1 MADNLIN
8 YTQGTAGGTIATDEV
23 VIGGA
28 TVHAQRVKVIDGTEG
43 GTAGLAISSS
53 GVAQTFQ
60 TNSGTVSVS
69 NTVATWNSN
78 GGTITLGGVSGAGTL
93 LGAAG
98 TVNVGNAVA
107 VWPNSAGT
115 TTIAGVTNGGT
126 LLGAAGT
133 VNVANTV
140 AVWNSNGGTAT
151 IGGVT
156 SGGTLL
162 GAAGTVNV
170 ANAVAV
176 WPNSAGTVTQ
186 GTDPWIIAGTV
197 TSSVS
202 VGDVAITGGTVAVT
216 QETSPWV
223 IAGTVDTTVNVGDVA
238 ITGGTLDLVKAGT
251 VAAWVNTAGTVQV
264 SNTVPVWT
272 NNGGTVVLSNV
283 TGGGTLLGA
292 AGTVNVANTVATWNS
307 NGGTV
312 VLGGVST
319 VDALEVWPNTAGTVS
334 VSSGVIAAW
343 VNTAGTVASLPGSL
357 QGYAEDLASSGGEIG
372 VQVLAIRRAT
382 ATDSVSADGD
392 FAALQIDGA
401 GKLHTSMGSA
411 VTFLGKTQGGTLI
424 NLTASGTVVPLV
436 ASKVL
441 KVYSEHF
448 TVQGGTITVTV
459 RAGNGGGTLSG
470 PRQFVPGGGVARVTD
485 VTAPFYK
492 TPAGSA
498 IYFEISGSGTVG
510 GDIAWV
516 QEDS

>member
-8 YTQGTAGGTIATDEV
+8 YTQGTAGGTVATDEV

-28 TVHAQRVKVIDGTEG
+28 TVHAQRVKIIDGTEG

-60 TNSGTVSVS
+60 VNSGTVSVS
-69 NTVATWNSN
+69 
-78 GGTITLGGVSGAGTL
+78 
-93 LGAAG
+93 
-98 TVNVGNAVA
+98 
-107 VWPNSAGT
+107 
-115 TTIAGVTNGGT
+115 
-126 LLGAAGT
+126 
-133 VNVANTV
+133 
-140 AVWNSNGGTAT
+140 
-151 IGGVT
+151 
-156 SGGTLL
+156 
-162 GAAGTVNV
+162 
-170 ANAVAV
+170 NAVAV
-176 WPNSAGTVTQ
+176 WPNSAGTV
-186 GTDPWIIAGTV
+186 
-197 TSSVS
+197 SVS
-202 VGDVAITGGTVAVT
+202 SGV
-216 QETSPWV
+216 
-223 IAGTVDTTVNVGDVA
+223 
-238 ITGGTLDLVKAGT
+238 
-251 VAAWVNTAGTVQV
+251 VAAWVNTAGTVSV
-264 SNTVPVWT
+264 SNAV
-272 NNGGTVVLSNV
+272 
-283 TGGGTLLGA
+283 
-292 AGTVNVANTVATWNS
+292 
-307 NGGTV
+307 
-312 VLGGVST
+312 
-319 VDALEVWPNTAGTVS
+319 
-334 VSSGVIAAW
+334 AAW
-343 VNTAGTVASLPGSL
+343 VNTAGTIAQLPGSL

-382 ATDSVSADGD
+382 AVDSVSADGD

-411 VTFLGKTQGGTLI
+411 VTFLGKTQGGTAI

>member
-8 YTQGTAGGTIATDEV
+8 YTQGTAGGTVATDEV

-28 TVHAQRVKVIDGTEG
+28 TVHAQRVKIIDGTEG

-60 TNSGTVSVS
+60 SNNGTVSVSSGVVSAWVNTAGTVSVS
-69 NTVATWNSN
+69 NAVAAWVNT
-78 GGTITLGGVSGAGTL
+78 
-93 LGAAG
+93 AG
-98 TVNVGNAVA
+98 TVSVSNAVA

-115 TTIAGVTNGGT
+115 IA
-126 LLGAAGT
+126 
-133 VNVANTV
+133 
-140 AVWNSNGGTAT
+140 
-151 IGGVT
+151 
-156 SGGTLL
+156 
-162 GAAGTVNV
+162 
-170 ANAVAV
+170 
-176 WPNSAGTVTQ
+176 Q
-186 GTDPWIIAGTV
+186 
-197 TSSVS
+197 
-202 VGDVAITGGTVAVT
+202 
-216 QETSPWV
+216 
-223 IAGTVDTTVNVGDVA
+223 
-238 ITGGTLDLVKAGT
+238 
-251 VAAWVNTAGTVQV
+251 
-264 SNTVPVWT
+264 
-272 NNGGTVVLSNV
+272 
-283 TGGGTLLGA
+283 
-292 AGTVNVANTVATWNS
+292 
-307 NGGTV
+307 
-312 VLGGVST
+312 
-319 VDALEVWPNTAGTVS
+319 
-334 VSSGVIAAW
+334 
-343 VNTAGTVASLPGSL
+343 LPGSL

-382 ATDSVSADGD
+382 PADSVSADGD
-392 FAALQIDGA
+392 FAALQINGQ
-401 GKLHTSMGSA
+401 GMLHVAAGSA
-411 VTFLGKTQGGTLI
+411 ATFLGKTQGGTLI

-436 ASKVL
+436 SSKVL